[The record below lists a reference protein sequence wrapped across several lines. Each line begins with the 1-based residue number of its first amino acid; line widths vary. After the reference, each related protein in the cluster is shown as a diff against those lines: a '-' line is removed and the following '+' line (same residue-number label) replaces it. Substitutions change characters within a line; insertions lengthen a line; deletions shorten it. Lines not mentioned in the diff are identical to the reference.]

1 MCRKWQP
8 ASYCSCFDDAFNIF
22 KAVGGFV
29 GPGRAELYD
38 GDEFY
43 KFIVTEGAESGTI
56 SVSGNFE
63 KYDDTA
69 LPDSTGLYLYLY
81 NEDSPTDFERGQGVI
96 DGASGNFSATI
107 DDIPVGY
114 SRGVFSFVALD
125 ANDGGDLTAGNS
137 VNDID
142 IVNEGCSDELRI
154 KLEWNSNDDIDLWV
168 TDPNGNRVSYA
179 DRATVRVFT

>member
-1 MCRKWQP
+1 M
-8 ASYCSCFDDAFNIF
+8 
-22 KAVGGFV
+22 
-29 GPGRAELYD
+29 
-38 GDEFY
+38 
-43 KFIVTEGAESGTI
+43 
-56 SVSGNFE
+56 SGNFK